1 MALLFIKGRNSSVQE
16 DEKAMLEYYVM
27 TLGFIPYFT
36 SRTFVPLFSAA
47 LLIQLSE
54 YGGKLLD
61 DPLVAI
67 LGGAPPWMT
76 NGWMLVILGLLA
88 LFEVIAGKSPE
99 MRELSLLVDSK
110 TKAMAAFALSFALAP
125 STFQENAANT
135 AVHAFSF
142 VQSMEYAWA
151 VVIGAGTWVCAAMR
165 GTIHQFLITADPDD
179 DLGLQGLLSWL
190 EDGIGFVGVFFVV
203 LLPMLSLV
211 VLGMTVLGLW
221 LTRTYL
227 EKREEKSKVPCERCA
242 VPFAPCGPHCPS
254 CGHGRSLVRSVGKLG
269 IVRETL
275 ATDPARHVQDLRAQ
289 KRCPNCGERLSEKRL
304 DQSCASCRTAP
315 FADRREL
322 DAYLAEIRAQLP
334 KVLIW
339 LLAIGLVPLVGLVVG
354 VVYYRLSIL
363 ASLRCYL
370 PRGTGILAR
379 WVVRLT
385 NLVILCFQ
393 PVPILGMFT
402 LPLMCLINY
411 VVYRSL
417 LEKQAD
423 RALHRTLPQPAY
435 GTG

>member
-1 MALLFIKGRNSSVQE
+1 
-16 DEKAMLEYYVM
+16 MLEYYMM

-54 YGGKLLD
+54 HGGKILD
-61 DPLVAI
+61 DPVIAV

-76 NGWMLVILGLLA
+76 NGWILVGLGILA
-88 LFEVIAGKSPE
+88 IFEIIAGKSPE
-99 MRELSLLVDSK
+99 MRELALLVDSK
-110 TKAMAAFALSFALAP
+110 TKAMAAFALSFLLAP
-125 STFQENAANT
+125 SALQEAGT
-135 AVHAFSF
+135 QLAVHAFSI

-151 VVIGAGTWVCAAMR
+151 VLVGAGTWFCAAMR
-165 GTIHQFLITADPDD
+165 GTIHQFLITVDPDD

-190 EDGIGFVGVFFVV
+190 EDGIGFAGVFFVV
-203 LLPMLSLV
+203 LVPVLSLV

-227 EKREEKSKVPCERCA
+227 EKREQKSKVPCEGCGE
-242 VPFAPCGPHCPS
+242 PFAPCGPRCPS
-254 CGHGRSLVRSVGKLG
+254 CGHERSLVRSVGTLG
-269 IVRETL
+269 VVRETL
-275 ATDPARHVQDLRAQ
+275 ATDPAKHVQELRAQ
-289 KRCPNCGERLSEKRL
+289 KRCPNCGERLSERRL
-304 DQSCASCRTAP
+304 DQSCSACHTAP

-334 KVLIW
+334 KVLLW
-339 LLAIGLVPLVGLVVG
+339 LLAIGLVPLIGLVVG
-354 VVYYRLSIL
+354 VVYYRLSII
-363 ASLRCYL
+363 ASLRCYI

-379 WVVRLT
+379 WGVRLI

-402 LPLMCLINY
+402 LPLMCLTNY

-423 RALHRTLPQPAY
+423 RALHRAMPQPVY
-435 GTG
+435 GTS